1 MKLQMTSKSSFI
13 SFLVVAFSILFLWL
27 IRDFFIPI
35 SIAIVLAVIF
45 FPVKKKIMELTRKK
59 NSLSTTLTVILILIS
74 VTLPTIL
81 AGTLVYKQSSG
92 FYQQF
97 IQSKTIEEIELNLVD
112 TAVNVSKA
120 YYPYTLNDT
129 SLNDK
134 VTKAAQSITKWVSD
148 QTLIIGQNTPLF
160 SVYIFL
166 ILYIT
171 YVLLKNASTILKDIV
186 RFSPLGEEFTQLL
199 LLRIATITR
208 GGSKGNLC
216 YWCYSRCY
224 GWLTILDPW
233 NKHCAYMGIYYD
245 YTFHNPSCWG
255 RYCMDSSRINTSGL
269 RSYLAGYYNAT
280 CRFSFDRNN

>member
-1 MKLQMTSKSSFI
+1 MTSKSSFI

-134 VTKAAQSITKWVSD
+134 VKES
-148 QTLIIGQNTPLF
+148 
-160 SVYIFL
+160 
-166 ILYIT
+166 
-171 YVLLKNASTILKDIV
+171 
-186 RFSPLGEEFTQLL
+186 
-199 LLRIATITR
+199 
-208 GGSKGNLC
+208 
-216 YWCYSRCY
+216 
-224 GWLTILDPW
+224 
-233 NKHCAYMGIYYD
+233 
-245 YTFHNPSCWG
+245 
-255 RYCMDSSRINTSGL
+255 
-269 RSYLAGYYNAT
+269 
-280 CRFSFDRNN
+280 